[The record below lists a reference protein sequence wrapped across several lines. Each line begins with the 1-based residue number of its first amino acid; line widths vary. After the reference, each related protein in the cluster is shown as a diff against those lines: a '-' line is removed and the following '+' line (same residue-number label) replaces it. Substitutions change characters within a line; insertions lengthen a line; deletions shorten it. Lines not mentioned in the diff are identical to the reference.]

1 MTVEK
6 ILTPKNMTLRMIDGS
21 TIKGKVN
28 QGLEER
34 LSDLFTSKGEVP
46 LLIVFDL
53 KVGGQKGK
61 CRFVNKQHIIWAEED
76 FEVG

>member
-1 MTVEK
+1 MEEEK
-6 ILTPKNMTLRMIDGS
+6 TMTPKSITLRMVDS
-21 TIKGKVN
+21 FTIKGKVN
-28 QGLEER
+28 QGFEQR

-46 LLIVFDL
+46 FLIVFDL

-61 CRFVNKQHIIWAEED
+61 CRFVNKQHIIWEEED